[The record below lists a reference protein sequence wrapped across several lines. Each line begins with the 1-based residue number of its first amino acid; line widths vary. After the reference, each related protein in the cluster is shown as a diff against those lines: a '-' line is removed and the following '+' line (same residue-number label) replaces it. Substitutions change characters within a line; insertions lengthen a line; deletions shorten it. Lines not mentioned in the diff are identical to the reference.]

1 MYVWDSLNP
10 ATTQMSLW
18 APANLSN
25 PGLRPIAAEFTRWAG
40 ILQGATITNAAI
52 LNNGKVCATINGTA
66 YVV

>member
-1 MYVWDSLNP
+1 MYVWDSLNQ

-18 APANLSN
+18 APASLSN
-25 PGLRPIAAEFTRWAG
+25 PGLRPIADEFTRWAG

-52 LNNGKVCATINGTA
+52 LASGKVVATVNGVQ